1 MIQEKIFRYFDG
13 NPELHVLFVFDQ
25 MGMLQTEIAE
35 CTWPA
40 DYRIVPFDGQWFTVK
55 YKLTQICHRIRNG
68 DRTYLRMPGEQF
80 VKKDRNRFAQKES
93 RDHNIFRMAGVLCD
107 RVGFLVIIHLIKE
120 LAHHFSIS

>member
-13 NPELHVLFVFDQ
+13 NSELHVLFVFDQ

-55 YKLTQICHRIRNG
+55 YKLTH
-68 DRTYLRMPGEQF
+68 DW
-80 VKKDRNRFAQKES
+80 KDDKVVLIFTGTRAPES
-93 RDHNIFRMAGVLCD
+93 QD
-107 RVGFLVIIHLIKE
+107 
-120 LAHHFSIS
+120 